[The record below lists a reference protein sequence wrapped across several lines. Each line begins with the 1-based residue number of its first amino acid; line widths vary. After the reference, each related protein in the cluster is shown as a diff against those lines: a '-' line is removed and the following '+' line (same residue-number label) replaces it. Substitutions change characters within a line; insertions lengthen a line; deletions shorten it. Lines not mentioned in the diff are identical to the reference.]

1 VRVAAFPVACMV
13 HGAGGICGSM
23 QLLTG
28 GSGIGKT
35 ERGARE

>member
-1 VRVAAFPVACMV
+1 MV
-13 HGAGGICGSM
+13 HGAGGIFGSM
-23 QLLTG
+23 QLLAG